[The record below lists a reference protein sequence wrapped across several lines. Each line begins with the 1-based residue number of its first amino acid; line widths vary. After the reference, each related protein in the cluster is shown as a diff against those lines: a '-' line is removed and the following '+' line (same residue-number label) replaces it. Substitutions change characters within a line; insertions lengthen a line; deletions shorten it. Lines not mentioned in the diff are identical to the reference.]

1 VGGQE
6 SVNHPDVGLPHGWH
20 LNHARVLVPPVPEE
34 GPKLIA
40 EICCRIQ
47 NLPEL
52 QRYMCKYKNP

>member
-1 VGGQE
+1 
-6 SVNHPDVGLPHGWH
+6 
-20 LNHARVLVPPVPEE
+20 VLVPPVPEE